1 MHGILT
7 LQSYKIARMKRIIL
21 LTISLLSLGVMQ
33 SLGQPPVRIAG
44 RSIVPLREAATH
56 PHQKGVRGSSQSAK
70 NLGVATNGYRNALVQ
85 LSALP
90 SATELAQLERAGITL
105 GDYLGG
111 YAYWAL
117 VRDGV
122 DLRQAQ
128 RGTTLISAV
137 AVSPEWKL
145 PEMLLGHS
153 NTAGLRANTVPSSPK
168 IPSYAR
174 TSSGKVKVVVHF
186 APNASEELVVK
197 TLKDLNAKDLHI
209 ASTFRTASIALPLQ
223 SVMALA
229 ECPWVL
235 AVQLQSPPSVTTN
248 YSGRQLGRANIL
260 GLPASLGGRGLTG
273 QGVRIGIWDAN
284 VTAHLDFG
292 DRMHPQEYEMF
303 DTHGTH
309 VAGTVMGAGLI
320 DPDGRGMAPPGRGLD
335 LQLQYAEEWP

>member
-1 MHGILT
+1 M
-7 LQSYKIARMKRIIL
+7 QSYKIARMKRIIL
-21 LTISLLSLGVMQ
+21 LTISLLSLGIMQ

-44 RSIVPLREAATH
+44 RSVAPLLGTDTH
-56 PHQKGVRGSSQSAK
+56 RQQKGTRGGILSAK
-70 NLGVATNGYRNALVQ
+70 SLGAATNGYHNALVQ

-90 SATELAQLERAGITL
+90 TTAELAQLERAGITL

-137 AVSPEWKL
+137 AVRPEWKL
-145 PEMLLGHS
+145 PETLQGHS

-174 TSSGKVKVVVHF
+174 TGSGEVKVVIHF
-186 APNASEELVVK
+186 APNASEELVANMLNG
-197 TLKDLNAKDLHI
+197 LKAKDLQI
-209 ASTFRTASIALPLQ
+209 ASTFRTASVALPLR
-223 SVMALA
+223 SVMELA

-235 AVQLQSPPSVTTN
+235 AVQLQSPPAVTTN

-292 DRMHPQEYEMF
+292 DRVHPQEYEMF

-320 DPDGRGMAPPGRGLD
+320 DPDGRGMAPQAAAVRDKPHP
-335 LQLQYAEEWP
+335 E